1 MSEFIKTD
9 NNIMINLLWVKEIK
23 LIDDCY
29 KLKLHLDNL
38 NEYEVCKTN
47 IESYDKLDQKFKFS
61 KK

>member
-47 IESYDKLDQKFKFS
+47 VESYDKLNQKFKFS